1 MVSQVLRSC
10 IDDVQIEGIASNA
23 IIDWKNV
30 LQTNTAAQMS
40 DSSQS
45 AGQRYPV
52 EAIRPIIEKLFVARG
67 MDDSKAVCVTDA
79 LMKADGMG
87 HTTHGLALAPW
98 YLEALRSGAMTGTG
112 DVTVIHDRGSCLTW
126 EGNHLPGAWLIGKA
140 MDVALERI
148 KQHGVV
154 TVVIRNSHHTGA
166 LAVYLPRLAEI
177 GFLVHL
183 INSGPGAAGVAPFG
197 GTRGVFTPNPI
208 AMGVPTPADPIL
220 IDISTSI
227 TTLNSARQL
236 AARGERF
243 HGAWAMDA
251 NGQPSDDPA
260 IVIDGGGTLLPV
272 GGLDHGH
279 KGYGMTL
286 MAEAMTQ
293 GLAGYG
299 RADKPVGTTLGI
311 FLQVIDPEAF
321 VGSQAFVRQT
331 GWMVDACHA
340 NQPAS
345 SNKPVRLPGELG
357 LAKLAKMH
365 EIGLH
370 LSGRVV
376 AALQPWVDQAGLR
389 WPEPICVQ

>member
-1 MVSQVLRSC
+1 V
-10 IDDVQIEGIASNA
+10 DA
-23 IIDWKNV
+23 IK
-30 LQTNTAAQMS
+30 L
-40 DSSQS
+40 
-45 AGQRYPV
+45 
-52 EAIRPIIEKLFVARG
+52 IIEKLFVARG
-67 MDDSKAVCVTDA
+67 MDASKAVCVTDA
-79 LMKADGMG
+79 LLIADGMG

-112 DVTVIHDRGSCLTW
+112 DLTVINDRGSCLTW
-126 EGNHLPGAWLIGKA
+126 EGNHLPGAWLISKA

-154 TVVIRNSHHTGA
+154 TVAIRNSHHTGA
-166 LAVYLPRLAEI
+166 LAVYLPRLAEL

-197 GTRGVFTPNPI
+197 GTRGVFTPNPM
-208 AMGVPTPADPIL
+208 AMGIPTPGHPIL

-236 AARGERF
+236 AARSERF
-243 HGAWAMDA
+243 PGAWAMDA

-260 IVIDGGGTLLPV
+260 ILIDGGGTLLPV
-272 GGLDHGH
+272 GGMDHGH

-286 MAEAMTQ
+286 MAEAITQ

-299 RADKPVGTTLGI
+299 RADKPLGTTLGI

-321 VGSQAFVRQT
+321 AGSQAFERQT

-340 NQPAS
+340 NPPANS
-345 SNKPVRLPGELG
+345 QKPVRLPGELG
-357 LAKLAKMH
+357 QARQAK
-365 EIGLH
+365 IRSTGLH
-370 LSGRVV
+370 LSSRVV
-376 AALQPWVDQAGLR
+376 TALQPWVDQAGLK
-389 WPEPICVQ
+389 WPEPISMP